1 MPIGPIHYQ
10 SDSGQPPS
18 GQPQPSY
25 RCPCLHEGHDH
36 ADYRCSVCLNFII
49 EQSQLRERH
58 GQPQQE
64 PTLHPIHPAYGPC
77 DGFGPDGNCSMCIEV
92 VDQYR
97 NERYALLEQLHGK
110 QERQAGGH
118 VGKRVVIVRAEGIPF
133 SGSITMRD
141 PHPEHVGKLGRVI
154 AEGDLSVQIRLDDGT
169 LLYGSQCWWVEVV
182 EQGVADAAAARGQ

>member
-1 MPIGPIHYQ
+1 MSNQ
-10 SDSGQPPS
+10 
-18 GQPQPSY
+18 
-25 RCPCLHEGHDH
+25 
-36 ADYRCSVCLNFII
+36 
-49 EQSQLRERH
+49 

-64 PTLHPIHPAYGPC
+64 PAMRSDIQEMIDRIGSENDKIVADY
-77 DGFGPDGNCSMCIEV
+77 IE
-92 VDQYR
+92 
-97 NERYALLEQLHGK
+97 ERDNPNLIDAEVTVE

-118 VGKRVVIVRAEGIPF
+118 VGKRVVIVRAEGMPF

-182 EQGVADAAAARGQ
+182 EQGVADAARRQ